1 MPITHRDTDEAAALL
16 IRAARTRGWLERLP
30 EAFRPAAVDDALA
43 IQAAIVARAGERIAG
58 WKVGGVVEG
67 AITYGVLLESR
78 VQRSPARIASADMP
92 LLGME
97 AEVAFRFLHD
107 LPPRAAEYSQADVEA
122 AVVAFP
128 AIEVV
133 ATRYTSYQGT
143 PFIERLADCMSN
155 GAFVVGPDQPSWRT
169 QDLEQLEATLTFDEQ
184 IVTQRRGG
192 HAAGHPLRPAVTLVN
207 ALRTSSGVRAGQMMT
222 TGTYTGLNYA
232 QPGQRVRAS
241 FDAFGAAELVID

>member
-1 MPITHRDTDEAAALL
+1 MPMTPRATDEAAALL

-30 EAFRPAAVDDALA
+30 EDYRPATVDDALA
-43 IQAAIVARAGERIAG
+43 IQAAIVARTGERIAG

-78 VQRSPARIASADMP
+78 VQRSPARIAALDMP

-107 LPPRAAEYSQADVEA
+107 LPPRAEAYSHEEVDA

-143 PFIERLADCMSN
+143 AFIERLADCMSN
-155 GAFVVGPDQPSWRT
+155 GAFVVGPDEPAWRT
-169 QDLEQLEATLTFDEQ
+169 HDLEQLEATLSFDGAV
-184 IVTQRRGG
+184 VTQKRGG
-192 HAAGHPLRPAVTLVN
+192 HSAGHPLRPAVTLVN

-222 TGTYTGLNYA
+222 TGTYTGLNFA
-232 QPGQRVRAS
+232 RPGQHVKAS
-241 FDAFGAAELVID
+241 FDGFGAAELVID